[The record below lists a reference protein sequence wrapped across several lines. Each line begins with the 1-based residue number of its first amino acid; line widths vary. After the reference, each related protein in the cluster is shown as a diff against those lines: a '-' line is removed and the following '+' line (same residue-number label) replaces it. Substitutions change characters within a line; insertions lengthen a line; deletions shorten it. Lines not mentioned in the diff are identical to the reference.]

1 MPVLSQRRDILN
13 ALPNNRTERFVQSGQ
28 RLIERVY
35 LDTNVYCRPL
45 DDQSDRRIRKESK
58 AFLEI
63 ADKALR
69 GEIETVSSD
78 YVKFE
83 VEQIQDPLKRKDV
96 RGFERT
102 LSLMNVHS
110 SRPLIALAGEFSAHC
125 NVNAL
130 DALHISATCLS
141 KASFFITCDDEIVN
155 RRICIE
161 KLAAEEGYRL
171 KVRNPINYLQER
183 WRVKV

>member
-1 MPVLSQRRDILN
+1 VFRQVGL
-13 ALPNNRTERFVQSGQ
+13 

-45 DDQSDRRIRKESK
+45 DDQSDRRIQAESE

-63 ADKALR
+63 AEIALG
-69 GEIETVSSD
+69 GEIEIVSSD

-83 VEQIQDPLKRKDV
+83 VEQILDHLKRKDV

-102 LSLMNVHS
+102 LSSVNVAS
-110 SRPLIALAGEFSAHC
+110 STRLVALAREFSSKC
-125 NVNAL
+125 GLNSL
-130 DALHISATCLS
+130 DALHVSAACLS
-141 KASFFITCDDEIVN
+141 DAGFLITCDDEILN
-155 RRICIE
+155 RATCIE
-161 KLAAEEGYRL
+161 RLATEKEYRL

-183 WRVKV
+183 WRTKR